1 MANPIVSDDALFRG
15 FRRVH
20 VDGSA
25 PAGEYIDPY
34 GYVIPKGRGL
44 VVTDLAYYSSFT
56 KPRAPGDL
64 ARLFLG
70 YVQVTPTGLS
80 QGLIFVTT
88 PIFAQN
94 GAIGGNVTLHTGFVI
109 PHGRYLSVDL
119 DDFELVA
126 TELFVYGYLIDL

>member
-1 MANPIVSDDALFRG
+1 MANPIDPGNALFRG
-15 FRRVH
+15 FRRIH

-25 PAGEYIDPY
+25 PAGEYVEPY

-56 KPRAPGDL
+56 KPRAPGDIS
-64 ARLFLG
+64 RLFLG
-70 YVQVTPTGLS
+70 YVHVFPTGMT

-88 PIFAQN
+88 PIFSKN

-119 DDFELVA
+119 DDLELVS